1 MQPGRKGRLS
11 AEGTYLAEELQKSFL
26 HEVFRIGRVIHHA
39 QAQSVNAAAMQVVQK
54 LKSRSISG
62 LGQTDGFRFSHRL
75 GGLSRGRRF
84 GIAWSGSGQRS
95 NSGASTTSD
104 APNASLSCPDRG
116 PHILT
121 RHPPTQALSP

>member
-11 AEGTYLAEELQKSFL
+11 AEGPYLAEELQKSFL

-62 LGQTDGFRFSHRL
+62 LGQRGAYSPGEFPGSLRASRL
-75 GGLSRGRRF
+75 DHSPA
-84 GIAWSGSGQRS
+84 IAVIRLWRITRWREGTP
-95 NSGASTTSD
+95 AS
-104 APNASLSCPDRG
+104 
-116 PHILT
+116 
-121 RHPPTQALSP
+121 